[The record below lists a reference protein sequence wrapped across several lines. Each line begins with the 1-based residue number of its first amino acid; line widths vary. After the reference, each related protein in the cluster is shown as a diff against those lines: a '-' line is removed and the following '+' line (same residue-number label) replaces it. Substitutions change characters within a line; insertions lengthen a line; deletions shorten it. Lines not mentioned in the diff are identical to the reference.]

1 MKVRASEKRRKAR
14 LLRKA
19 RIRKHLMGSVERPRL
34 VVFRSLMHISVQ
46 VVDDTAGKTLT
57 AASSQ
62 SAELKDG
69 LDGLKKVDV
78 AKKVGELVAGR
89 CKEQGIESVVFDR
102 NGCLYHGR
110 VKALA
115 DAAREAGLKF

>member
-19 RIRKHLMGSVERPRL
+19 RIRKHLKGSVGRPRL
-34 VVFRSLMHISVQ
+34 VVFRSLKHISVQ
-46 VVDDTAGKTLT
+46 VVDDTVGKTLT

-89 CKEQGIESVVFDR
+89 CKEHGIETVVFDR